1 MILRVDLLEVWREME
16 ENCLLKELAM
26 FFEEGRILG
35 PKEMGW
41 LGGGEEF
48 LPERDLGWDQYLEG
62 LEESV
67 EERVSCHF
75 CLLCRVMDWEI
86 SSLSRW
92 IFRLV
97 GSSCR
102 RLSRCRMRGRASR
115 GRLGV

>member
-1 MILRVDLLEVWREME
+1 MCLEEV
-16 ENCLLKELAM
+16 
-26 FFEEGRILG
+26 RILG

-48 LPERDLGWDQYLEG
+48 LPERDLRRDQYLEG
-62 LEESV
+62 LEESE

-92 IFRLV
+92 ILGLE
-97 GSSCR
+97 GSCCR
-102 RLSRCRMRGRASR
+102 RWSRCRIRGVASG
-115 GRLGV
+115 GRLGVWDLM